1 MIFHTGCATNAD
13 ANRRP
18 VRSLDGHVSMLRG
31 LRSVSSRAFSPANGH
46 YPPLLTRQHLSRRS
60 FASAAVAS
68 SPSLPVTAGELLQ
81 EVSEAALKQSALNA
95 TDITHLADLKALGL
109 GGFTPVGAVE
119 NLLSLIHLELHLP
132 WWLSIIGLT
141 VFLRTI
147 LLPIVIRS
155 QKNMIH
161 LNNIR
166 PELQRL
172 TAHYKAATESRDA
185 AKTKEYGAA
194 AAKLF
199 KDNNCHP
206 LASFVP
212 LIVQGP
218 LFLSCFLALKK
229 MAELPVPGF
238 REGGFLWFTDLTVPD
253 SYFLLPVLS
262 AATFLLSAELGA
274 EGIPPQQS
282 RMMRYIFRGLAVAM
296 IPLSYAFPQVRL

>member
-1 MIFHTGCATNAD
+1 MIYHARPTNAH

-18 VRSLDGHVSMLRG
+18 VRSLHDHMALLRG
-31 LRSVSSRAFSPANGH
+31 LRSVPSRPFGLSNGQYHSP
-46 YPPLLTRQHLSRRS
+46 LTRQHLSHRS

-68 SPSLPVTAGELLQ
+68 SPSLPVVASELLQ

-95 TDITHLADLKALGL
+95 TDISQLADLKVLGL

-119 NLLSLIHLELHLP
+119 NLLSLIHLELQLP
-132 WWLSIIGLT
+132 WWLSIIALT

-147 LLPIVIRS
+147 LLPMVIRS

-172 TAHYKAATESRDA
+172 TAQYKSATEARDVN
-185 AKTKEYGAA
+185 KTKEYGAA

-199 KDNNCHP
+199 KDNKCHP

-238 REGGFLWFTDLTVPD
+238 REGGFLWFTDLTIPD